1 MPLAVPAPAAAAQ
14 APAGGMPDWG
24 APGTVVT
31 FPQRSITSDPVVQ
44 TSRSATSIGSG
55 SSANPTI
62 QRDPT
67 TTSPMGAAAPA
78 GGDGSQV
85 GAAAK
90 VGHSERELDDLAR
103 QLFGRI
109 RTRLRAD
116 LLHDREAS
124 GFTFDNV

>member
-1 MPLAVPAPAAAAQ
+1 
-14 APAGGMPDWG
+14 MPDWS

-31 FPQRSITSDPVVQ
+31 FPQRTITGDPVVQ
-44 TSRSATSIGSG
+44 TSRSGSPTYPPN
-55 SSANPTI
+55 NPTV

-67 TTSPMGAAAPA
+67 TSTPSTTSTSQAPGASSQTGAAA
-78 GGDGSQV
+78 
-85 GAAAK
+85 GA
-90 VGHSERELDDLAR
+90 GHSERELDDLAR

>member
-1 MPLAVPAPAAAAQ
+1 
-14 APAGGMPDWG
+14 
-24 APGTVVT
+24 VT
-31 FPQRSITSDPVVQ
+31 FPAGSITGGPVVQ
-44 TSRSATSIGSG
+44 TSRSG
-55 SSANPTI
+55 PTY
-62 QRDPT
+62 P
-67 TTSPMGAAAPA
+67 AAAPTVQRESTTSSPASAASSA
-78 GGDGSQV
+78 GSPA
-85 GAAAK
+85 GAGAK